1 MFCLRSAEAFLRSK
15 SVLLAAVFASVS
27 SIAFSQESFMVHF
40 TPSGGGAG
48 AVQRGDF
55 NNDGIPDIITGNNGG
70 TDGYGV
76 SVNLGIGDGRFRNP
90 LNSGQGV
97 GTTRSRFRLGGCY
110 GSHRGFLFGAHR
122 LISFCGDYRGH
133 DMETTERYLGTKQ
146 DLVHAPNDGIKLRVT
161 V

>member
-27 SIAFSQESFMVHF
+27 SIAFSQDSFMVHF

-48 AVQRGDF
+48 IINRGDF

-70 TDGYGV
+70 GYGV

-90 LNSGQGV
+90 LNSAPGV
-97 GTTRSRFRLGGCY
+97 GTPVRGGVTYREAHLAMEMIADGTIKDGKTIAADMRLQAGRVRGSRW
-110 GSHRGFLFGAHR
+110 S
-122 LISFCGDYRGH
+122 GH
-133 DMETTERYLGTKQ
+133 
-146 DLVHAPNDGIKLRVT
+146 
-161 V
+161 